1 MKKILFG
8 LVATVFFGLSANAQ
22 VKSKEDARLVAAKT
36 FISFKNQLS
45 DAYYSSKDYTSFEK
59 LVCGKWVN
67 TQDGRYLLSEA
78 YNHLINKTTDEKLLA
93 SYDGKGIVN
102 ALKFQQVIL
111 TKNPKSDGSEL
122 FGGKGDGTTGSYN
135 PSAKADY
142 PCKFWQ
148 IKCHLAQ
155 LFGDEAASAIIT
167 ALIHLLFP

>member
-8 LVATVFFGLSANAQ
+8 LIATVFFGLSGNAQ

-67 TQDGRYLLSEA
+67 TQEGRYLLSEA
-78 YNHLINKTTDEKLLA
+78 YNHLRNKTTDEKLLA
-93 SYDGKGIVN
+93 SYDGIGITK
-102 ALKFQQVIL
+102 ALKFQQDIL

-122 FGGKGDGTTGSYN
+122 FGGKGDGTTGNYN
-135 PSAKADY
+135 PTSKEY
-142 PCKFWQ
+142 PCKWWQ